1 MRTIMQTIIVKKL
14 FTGTRLSFCTLP
26 LESGA
31 YIDGGLPFFNDTPLP
46 ARNEAASM
54 RLYY

>member
-1 MRTIMQTIIVKKL
+1 MRTILQTIIVKKL
-14 FTGTRLSFCTLP
+14 FIGTRLSFCTLP